1 MVGEAN
7 DEDGETESV
16 DYAEGEQNAYSKL
29 FNYIRNEL
37 FENKN
42 IRELSKLN
50 EMLAGLMKND
60 RVQEIKPSTSKN
72 LKRKLSN
79 EFKDML
85 FMTQNDSNRVLV

>member
-1 MVGEAN
+1 MGEAN
-7 DEDGETESV
+7 GEDEETVSV
-16 DYAEGEQNAYSKL
+16 YYAEAKQNAYSKL
-29 FNYIRNEL
+29 FNYIRNDL
-37 FENKN
+37 FENKD

-50 EMLAGLMKND
+50 EMLVSFMKGD
-60 RVQEIKPSTSKN
+60 GVQEIKPSTSKN